1 MRGLLKRPIVVVALT
16 ALFGVVTW
24 QTGSIL
30 AVLGLLT
37 LGHLGWNLAKGA
49 PLSSAITMPVAAWAA
64 GLGIYNPLVAGAP
77 ISAVIN
83 TAITYVACAMY
94 LIWAVPLF
102 FRRDGFSWD
111 TYVKLAIG
119 LVVIVAVIGT
129 LSKFVPGA

>member
-49 PLSSAITMPVAAWAA
+49 PLSSAITLPTATWAA
-64 GLGIYNPLVAGAP
+64 GLGIYNPLTAGAPMSVVLSTAIMYVAGALY
-77 ISAVIN
+77 VVW
-83 TAITYVACAMY
+83 AIPVAIRHG
-94 LIWAVPLF
+94 LSGETF
-102 FRRDGFSWD
+102 
-111 TYVKLAIG
+111 VKLAIG
-119 LVVIVAVIGT
+119 AVVVLVVLTA
-129 LSKFVPGA
+129 LSSLVPGA